1 MLEFELSRTPEVIA
15 GEIIDIVRDTQR
27 AVISA
32 TIEIGKRLCEVK
44 EMVPAGS
51 WGQWLRENIS
61 YSERTAQ
68 NAMAIYNEY
77 GRKGIPE
84 GLMHASMTNA
94 LQLIGLPD
102 DMKRGLIESGA
113 AEDMSSRE
121 LKEEIAR
128 LKAERD
134 EAQMRIEDLAGAL
147 QAEEDAASEAETQV
161 KNLKH
166 ELEYM
171 KDSRNAANKSKDA
184 LIEQAGR
191 LREDIKQAR
200 SEAEELRRTAL
211 DASEKATREAERR
224 RELELE
230 LELRK
235 AQEAKTAP
243 IQMEPA
249 IIREDRPETLREL
262 ETLRDRLS
270 RQKSETE
277 IRFEEAYSDLVAQ
290 ISYCVELAEQLGH
303 EKGVGTGCQAARRLR
318 TLMLNGANQLEE
330 RC

>member
-44 EMVPAGS
+44 QMVPAGS

-77 GRKGIPE
+77 GRHGIPE

-161 KNLKH
+161 EKLKH
-166 ELEYM
+166 ELEG
-171 KDSRNAANKSKDA
+171 KNA

-211 DASEKATREAERR
+211 DASEKAAREAERR
-224 RELELE
+224 RELE

-277 IRFEEAYSDLVAQ
+277 VRYEEAYSDLVAQ
-290 ISYCVELAEQLGH
+290 ISYCVELAEQIGH
-303 EKGVGTGCQAARRLR
+303 EKGVGAGCQAARRLR
-318 TLMLNGANQLEE
+318 TLLLNGTNQLEE